1 MTRPY
6 LIIPQ
11 LIEQPTWGG
20 QYILELKGWKE
31 KKEYQ
36 GKKIGQSY
44 ELTGTTL
51 LSEEIMD
58 STAHHFSP
66 NSPGIPVQHALQE
79 SETMPLLIKMNQA
92 LGNSFQL
99 HIKPETKSDRWLPK
113 PESWYFLEK
122 GYVSLGIKAGID
134 VDVYRKTC
142 QEIDRYMHE
151 LSEEI
156 QSGKMTVEEA
166 REQAHAFVQTK
177 NPWQYINRYVM
188 DKHSLLDLSMGAIHH
203 SWEENREET
212 PLGNIIYEV
221 QLDASDDQATIRSF
235 DQGKIKDDGT
245 VRDMTIKDYFE
256 HLDTDPEHN
265 TLDYVTRKAEGE
277 KLLRTRFYS
286 VDLLSITR
294 NSQLATRPPSPSATV
309 GTSNSFHHLY
319 VRDGDVNVMAGGVTV
334 RVTRGHSCFIP
345 STVDQYVISSNAGEA
360 VILKTFVPK
369 R

>member
-6 LIIPQ
+6 IIIPQ

-20 QYILELKGWKE
+20 EYILDLKGWSD

-44 ELTGTTL
+44 ELTGTSM
-51 LSEEIMD
+51 LSEDIMD
-58 STAHHFSP
+58 STDPHFSP
-66 NSPGIPVQHALQE
+66 DTDGIPVQGVLQQG
-79 SETMPLLIKMNQA
+79 ETMPLLIKMNQA

-122 GYVSLGIKAGID
+122 GYISLGIKEGID
-134 VDVYRKTC
+134 VNEYQKTC
-142 QEIDRYMHE
+142 EEIDTFMHE
-151 LSEEI
+151 ISDKVQLGEV
-156 QSGKMTVEEA
+156 TLDDA
-166 REQAHAFVQTK
+166 REQAQAFVHQK
-177 NPWQYINRYVM
+177 NPWQFVNRYVM
-188 DKHSLLDLSMGAIHH
+188 DKHALIDLSMGAIHH

-221 QLDASDDQATIRSF
+221 QLDASDDEATIRSF

-245 VRDMTIKDYFE
+245 VRDMTISDYFE

-265 TLDYVTRKAEGE
+265 TLKYVTRHADGE

-286 VDLLSITR
+286 VDLLKITS
-294 NSQLATRPPSPSATV
+294 NSQLSTL
-309 GTSNSFHHLY
+309 NSFHHLY
-319 VRDGDVNVMAGGVTV
+319 VRDGDVSVTAGGTTI

-345 STVDQYVISSNAGEA
+345 SSVKEYEISSNSGES
-360 VILKTFVPK
+360 VILKTFVQK
-369 R
+369 T